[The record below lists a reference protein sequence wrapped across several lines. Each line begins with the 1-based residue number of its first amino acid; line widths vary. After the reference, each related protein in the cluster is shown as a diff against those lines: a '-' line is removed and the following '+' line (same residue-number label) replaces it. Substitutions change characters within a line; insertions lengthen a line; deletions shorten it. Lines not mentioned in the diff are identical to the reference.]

1 MKESFIFYVVKVLEI
16 LILEIMYPKKMSL
29 GKLSFYF
36 GDVFGIFLPAKKLT
50 ARKKKTLAHDFS
62 S

>member
-1 MKESFIFYVVKVLEI
+1 MKESFIFDVVKVLEI

-29 GKLSFYF
+29 GKSFYF

-50 ARKKKTLAHDFS
+50 ARKKKRL
-62 S
+62 

>member
-29 GKLSFYF
+29 GKSFYF

-50 ARKKKTLAHDFS
+50 ARKKKDFS
-62 S
+62 P